1 MIYYDIRSDSY
12 NKYFCDNLCQI
23 RLMEKTLH
31 IHYIPQGKG
40 KMTTYWLIGEKTPKN
55 QEIQSYDTTDY
66 SQSNIVNPSITFQ
79 GPDSPASHSLTHSHS
94 PDQNGKE
101 NHHKSYELQNEKDRI
116 KHEIATFVAKD
127 LINNIDIAV
136 REFRKS
142 QSANFTS
149 TTKETKAIVN
159 GNAKGMITPTY
170 DKELVISKGKVRD
183 VVKKFNSGVVA
194 ENGKTKTKFVKTED

>member
-1 MIYYDIRSDSY
+1 
-12 NKYFCDNLCQI
+12 
-23 RLMEKTLH
+23 
-31 IHYIPQGKG
+31 
-40 KMTTYWLIGEKTPKN
+40 MTTYWLIGEKTPVN
-55 QEIQSYDTTDY
+55 QEILSYDQTNHN
-66 SQSNIVNPSITFQ
+66 QSNVVNNPSITFQ

-94 PDQNGKE
+94 PVQNGKE
-101 NHHKSYELQNEKDRI
+101 NSHRPHELQSEKDRI

-149 TTKETKAIVN
+149 KETKTLLN
-159 GNAKGMITPTY
+159 GNGRGLITPTY

-183 VVKKFNSGVVA
+183 VVNRLNSGVVDNEKA
-194 ENGKTKTKFVKTED
+194 KQKL